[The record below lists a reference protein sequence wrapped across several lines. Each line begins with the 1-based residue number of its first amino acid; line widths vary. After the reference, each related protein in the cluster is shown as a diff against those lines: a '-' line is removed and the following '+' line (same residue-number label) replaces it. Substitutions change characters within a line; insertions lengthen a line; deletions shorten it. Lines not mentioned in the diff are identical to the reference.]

1 MSGLLSTFATLVA
14 VLVIYNVRLTLIA
27 IAIALPVACLF
38 AFARLSRNWLL
49 HAPATAYVN
58 VLRSSPLVMIMFWV
72 YTTVPLVTGRPTSA
86 YWSAQ
91 FALAA
96 FEVAYFTE
104 IIRAGVQSVAVGQRH
119 AGLAV
124 GLSEWHVAWLII
136 LPQALRR
143 MTPSLLTQGLIA
155 FQDSTIA
162 SVIAVPEVMA
172 TTTVVNAREQAPIA
186 LYSMLA
192 VMFFVICYALSRTIN
207 RMERSVQ
214 LRTGVAAAA

>member
-1 MSGLLSTFATLVA
+1 MSAFLSTFATLLA
-14 VLVIYNVRLTLIA
+14 VLVGYNVRLTLIA
-27 IAIALPVACLF
+27 IAIALPIACLF
-38 AFARLSRNWLL
+38 AFARLSPHWLL
-49 HAPATAYVN
+49 HAPSTAYVN

-104 IIRAGVQSVAVGQRH
+104 IVRAGLQSIPLGQRD
-119 AGLAV
+119 AGFAI
-124 GLSEWHVAWLII
+124 GLKPRQVARLII
-136 LPQALRR
+136 LPQAVRS

-162 SVIAVPEVMA
+162 SVISVLEH
-172 TTTVVNAREQAPIA
+172 
-186 LYSMLA
+186 
-192 VMFFVICYALSRTIN
+192 
-207 RMERSVQ
+207 RMRV
-214 LRTGVAAAA
+214 RTGQVAA

>member
-1 MSGLLSTFATLVA
+1 MSAFLATFATLFV
-14 VLVIYNVRLTLIA
+14 VLVGYNARMTLIA
-27 IAIALPVACLF
+27 IAIALPISCLF
-38 AFARLSRNWLL
+38 AFARLSRHWLL
-49 HAPATAYVN
+49 HAPSTAYVN

-72 YTTVPLVTGRPTSA
+72 YTTVPLATGRPTSA

-104 IIRAGVQSVAVGQRH
+104 IVRAGLQSIAVGQRN

-124 GLSEWHVAWLII
+124 GLTQRQVARLII
-136 LPQALRR
+136 LPQAVRN

-162 SVIAVPEVMA
+162 SVISVPEVMQ
-172 TTTVVNAREQAPIA
+172 TTTVINAREQEPIA

-192 VMFFVICYALSRTIN
+192 VMFFVICYASSRTISMLEH
-207 RMERSVQ
+207 RMRV
-214 LRTGVAAAA
+214 RTGQVAG